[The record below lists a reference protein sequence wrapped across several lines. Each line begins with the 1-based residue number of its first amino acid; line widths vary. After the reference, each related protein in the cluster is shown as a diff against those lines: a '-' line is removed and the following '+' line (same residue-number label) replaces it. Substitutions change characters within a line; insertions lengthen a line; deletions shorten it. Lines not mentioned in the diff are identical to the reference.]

1 MQIELNDNEAQV
13 LVNLINVAV
22 KAAGIEAAESALF
35 FVKKIKDAAEA
46 EKAPPAMNDVP
57 MMEAAE

>member
-13 LVNLINVAV
+13 LVNLLNVAV

-35 FVKKIKDAAEA
+35 FVKKIKDAS
-46 EKAPPAMNDVP
+46 APPPPPV
-57 MMEAAE
+57 MEPTANGDE